1 MCDVSSK
8 KYIVRRSII
17 SKLEES
23 FKSMSGSPYFWC
35 LYGSVWCTHLERVRL
50 VVTVSEFRALLDVDM
65 NFMDDMGGI
74 SLAFERKMS
83 AERLKRVLENLV
95 VAVCHASHSDVST
108 ESW

>member
-1 MCDVSSK
+1 
-8 KYIVRRSII
+8 
-17 SKLEES
+17 
-23 FKSMSGSPYFWC
+23 
-35 LYGSVWCTHLERVRL
+35 
-50 VVTVSEFRALLDVDM
+50 M